1 MSGCSARFTTVPR
14 GKVAVPWSVH
24 VVEAPAP
31 IPPLGA
37 QFVDSQIAPAQIV
50 DAQIIDPQTAAAPA
64 AAAPVDQVQPDPAAA
79 LSALSFP
86 QGILLDQRAFARG
99 LTSEPVLEL
108 AEYEL
113 AQSWFG
119 WRVQVPPA
127 AQYLLRDGLARFA
140 VLAAGEAR
148 EGEPARR
155 RAIAALIATFDSYRA
170 AAHLPTSASV
180 PAIFPSCPS
189 FLAHRKNAPPA
200 RLKPRYFLWPSRSSP
215 ASKTFHWPCTVS
227 YRIWPDDPLESR
239 ICAPPWRPL
248 RAATWPRCSAP
259 GLAPPISPPIFARGI
274 ALHKGSPPGDS

>member
-1 MSGCSARFTTVPR
+1 
-14 GKVAVPWSVH
+14 
-24 VVEAPAP
+24 
-31 IPPLGA
+31 LGA
-37 QFVDSQIAPAQIV
+37 QFVDAQISHP
-50 DAQIIDPQTAAAPA
+50 QFIDPQTVRAQIAAAPA
-64 AAAPVDQVQPDPAAA
+64 AGAPVDQAQPDPAAA

-180 PAIFPSCPS
+180 PANFPIVPIIPRTPEERAAGAAKAAL
-189 FLAHRKNAPPA
+189 FFVALEELAGKQNFSLALHRLVQDMAG
-200 RLKPRYFLWPSRSSP
+200 RSAGESDLRSAMETASGRDLAAMFRSWLSP
-215 ASKTFHWPCTVS
+215 ADIPADF
-227 YRIWPDDPLESR
+227 
-239 ICAPPWRPL
+239 
-248 RAATWPRCSAP
+248 RARHRTP
-259 GLAPPISPPIFARGI
+259 
-274 ALHKGSPPGDS
+274 